1 MGHIR
6 MSDNDSYKVQS
17 PRFTLE
23 YEPDSRVLWG
33 IFSYT
38 SSASFTTSL
47 LAEIRSHERSLQV
60 DSSGC
65 LTVEDGC
72 PVDYYV
78 WSSQTPGIFSLGGDL
93 EFFVKCIRSKDRN
106 LLLSYALQCI
116 EVLYLRLCNYHST
129 NLITVSLVQGS
140 ALGGGLEAALASD
153 VIIAEE
159 QTRLGFPE
167 IDFNLFPGMG
177 AYSVLF
183 RRVGHQLAKK
193 MIVSGDLYSAS
204 ACFDM
209 GVIDVVAPQ
218 GGGRKELQGYI
229 KKHQKSRNGLAA
241 IFNARRRTV
250 PITREELVVI
260 TTQWVDTAL
269 KLEDRDLR
277 LMMKLVQS
285 QHRKLAR
292 V

>member
-1 MGHIR
+1 M
-6 MSDNDSYKVQS
+6 
-17 PRFTLE
+17 FTLE
-23 YEPDSRVLWG
+23 YDADSRVLWG
-33 IFSYT
+33 LFSYLG
-38 SSASFTTSL
+38 SASFTTTL
-47 LAEIRSHERSLQV
+47 LSEIITLERTLKI
-60 DSSGC
+60 DSSGY
-65 LTVEDGC
+65 LTVQDDC

-93 EFFVKCIRSKDRN
+93 EFFVKCIRSGDRES
-106 LLLSYALQCI
+106 LLSYASLCI
-116 EVLYLRLCNYHST
+116 EVLYSRLCNYHST
-129 NLITVSLVQGS
+129 HLITVSLVQGS

-159 QTRLGFPE
+159 QAKLGFPE

-209 GVIDVVAPQ
+209 GVIDAVAPQ
-218 GGGRKELQGYI
+218 GGGRMALQNYI
-229 KKHQKSRNGLAA
+229 KEHQKNRNGLAA
-241 IFNARRRTV
+241 IFNARRRTL
-250 PITREELVVI
+250 PITRRELMAI
-260 TTQWVDTAL
+260 TTHWVDTAL

-277 LMMKLVQS
+277 LMIKLVHS
-285 QHRKLAR
+285 QQRKLAR
-292 V
+292 GHPHKDV